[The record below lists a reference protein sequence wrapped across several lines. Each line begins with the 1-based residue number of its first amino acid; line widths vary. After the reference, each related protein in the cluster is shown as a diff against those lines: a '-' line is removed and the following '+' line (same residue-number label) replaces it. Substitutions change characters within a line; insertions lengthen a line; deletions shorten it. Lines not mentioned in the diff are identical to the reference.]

1 MLKFCTLYCTAKA
14 FQYTIFSDRYFSSS
28 RFRPIFSHVRAHVS
42 KTCIENVAY
51 YAFCV
56 FLASNTEIAWNES
69 SKKHSSRLSELAE
82 ILKTKPSK
90 VRTFGVYHVCL
101 DEEFCIGEGSDGT
114 CVYVGLSDDGYEVAV
129 KHLNLRKGQEISDN
143 EEQILNSPNV
153 RNEKHIVNYRYHY
166 KVNSK
171 EHFVVLDLHEESLR
185 DYVLDEAHPVEQLR
199 KEGPSIIRQVFYGI
213 EALHC
218 GKTEILHRDL
228 KPQNVLVNLEGEML
242 LADFGI
248 SRTLPPNQ
256 STYKSGVSGTEGW
269 MAAESL
275 PKEDDDTDCLSNA
288 DIQVRYKKQSD
299 IQVVGMLCYYVLTK
313 GKHPYGQRMLRNYN
327 ISQGEFDL
335 KDLNDP
341 CARDLITW
349 MLQHDP
355 SERPNVNQCL
365 KHPYLRTAEEN
376 FNLVKSV
383 GNEREIKNRDA
394 TSIVVQELNKLPVF
408 TNWLSMIEAC
418 VMNYMTARRSPYTN
432 DAADLLRFI
441 RNTAVHWHD
450 KTPPAN
456 VQNTVVT
463 PQEYFERKFPILAV
477 ELHRIIRGN
486 FDWATRESIKEYF

>member
-1 MLKFCTLYCTAKA
+1 M
-14 FQYTIFSDRYFSSS
+14 
-28 RFRPIFSHVRAHVS
+28 
-42 KTCIENVAY
+42 
-51 YAFCV
+51 
-56 FLASNTEIAWNES
+56 
-69 SKKHSSRLSELAE
+69 
-82 ILKTKPSK
+82 
-90 VRTFGVYHVCL
+90 CL
-101 DEEFCIGEGSDGT
+101 DEEFCIGEGGEGS
-114 CVYVGLSDDGYEVAV
+114 VYLGFSDDGYEVAV
-129 KHLNLRKGQEISDN
+129 KHLNLKKGQIYSDN
-143 EEQILNSPNV
+143 EERILNSPNV
-153 RNEKHIVNYRYHY
+153 RKEKHVVNYRYHE

-171 EHFVVLDLHEESLR
+171 EHFVVFDLHEKNLR

-199 KEGPSIIRQVFYGI
+199 KEGPSIIRQIVYGI

-248 SRTLPPNQ
+248 SRTLLPNQ
-256 STYKSGVSGTEGW
+256 TTYKSGVSGTEGW

-275 PKEDDDTDCLSNA
+275 TKEDDDLDCLSNA

-327 ISQGEFDL
+327 ISQGKFDL
-335 KDLNDP
+335 KDLHYP
-341 CARDLITW
+341 CAIDLITW

-355 SERPNVNQCL
+355 AKRPNAHQCL

-376 FNLVKSV
+376 FNLIKSV
-383 GNEREIKNRDA
+383 GNEREIKTKDG

-408 TNWLSMIEAC
+408 TNWLSTIEAC

-432 DAADLLRFI
+432 NAADLLRFI

-456 VQNTVVT
+456 VLNTVVQ
-463 PQEYFERKFPILAV
+463 PQEYFERKFPTLAV

-486 FDWATRESIKEYF
+486 FDWATREDLKEYF